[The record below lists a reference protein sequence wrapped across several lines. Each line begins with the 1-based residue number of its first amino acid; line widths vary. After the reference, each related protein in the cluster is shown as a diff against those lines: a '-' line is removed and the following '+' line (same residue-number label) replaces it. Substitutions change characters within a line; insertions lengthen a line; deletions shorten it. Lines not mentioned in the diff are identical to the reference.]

1 MLGFYQ
7 IYIKNTTTGTDI
19 KWDVLVMENLF
30 YDRKTTRIFDL
41 KGSMRNR
48 YTHATGDQNEVLL
61 DENMVEFIY
70 ESPLFVREHSKK
82 LLRAS
87 LWNDTLFLSRQNV
100 MDYSLMIG
108 IDEAKKELVVGIIGR
123 CPPFFFLTRS
133 APSFLHL
140 LVLSF
145 LLFSPLAFYFHSAF
159 FLFVLTL
166 RPTKTAS
173 GPSLGIRN
181 LRAGSRRRDSPGVEG
196 RSQQSPAPENTSIDS
211 ARQCKDMSSKRRGKP
226 PFVSCPPNRP
236 PTFCIIEC
244 KAPTSAALFFPP
256 STPQTVIHHAIP
268 VKYRI
273 SRQLEKQG

>member
-108 IDEAKKELVVGIIGR
+108 IDEAKKELVVGIIG
-123 CPPFFFLTRS
+123 T
-133 APSFLHL
+133 HL
-140 LVLSF
+140 LLPYSVGPILFTPFNPLFSF
-145 LLFSPLAFYFHSAF
+145 SFSFFYLLFIS
-159 FLFVLTL
+159 
-166 RPTKTAS
+166 
-173 GPSLGIRN
+173 SL
-181 LRAGSRRRDSPGVEG
+181 LSLL
-196 RSQQSPAPENTSIDS
+196 
-211 ARQCKDMSSKRRGKP
+211 C
-226 PFVSCPPNRP
+226 
-236 PTFCIIEC
+236 
-244 KAPTSAALFFPP
+244 
-256 STPQTVIHHAIP
+256 
-268 VKYRI
+268 
-273 SRQLEKQG
+273 

>member
-108 IDEAKKELVVGIIGR
+108 IDEAKKELVVGIIGTHLFLPYSVGPILFTPFNPR
-123 CPPFFFLTRS
+123 FFFFFL
-133 APSFLHL
+133 
-140 LVLSF
+140 
-145 LLFSPLAFYFHSAF
+145 LAFYFQPSLSF
-159 FLFVLTL
+159 MLTL

-173 GPSLGIRN
+173 EPSLGTRN
-181 LRAGSRRRDSPGVEG
+181 SRVGSRRRDSLGAEG
-196 RSQQSPAPENTSIDS
+196 RSQQSPALENTSIDS
-211 ARQCKDMSSKRRGKP
+211 ARRCKDM
-226 PFVSCPPNRP
+226 
-236 PTFCIIEC
+236 
-244 KAPTSAALFFPP
+244 
-256 STPQTVIHHAIP
+256 
-268 VKYRI
+268 Y
-273 SRQLEKQG
+273 

>member
-7 IYIKNTTTGTDI
+7 IFIKNPTTGTEI

-48 YTHATGDQNEVLL
+48 YTQSTGDQNEVLL

-108 IDEAKKELVVGIIGR
+108 IDEARKELVVGIIGMLAGVETPF
-123 CPPFFFLTRS
+123 CYLFFFLFRVPRADFWAQTVFAHSHGTRC
-133 APSFLHL
+133 
-140 LVLSF
+140 
-145 LLFSPLAFYFHSAF
+145 
-159 FLFVLTL
+159 
-166 RPTKTAS
+166 
-173 GPSLGIRN
+173 
-181 LRAGSRRRDSPGVEG
+181 LRAG
-196 RSQQSPAPENTSIDS
+196 
-211 ARQCKDMSSKRRGKP
+211 
-226 PFVSCPPNRP
+226 
-236 PTFCIIEC
+236 
-244 KAPTSAALFFPP
+244 
-256 STPQTVIHHAIP
+256 
-268 VKYRI
+268 
-273 SRQLEKQG
+273 